1 MVTQMCRVIRPMRA
15 ASEGVDADEPRRCL
29 RHTECRTTWLP
40 KSCKKCK
47 KIGNIRA
54 AIDTT
59 GEPRAAFALNSHGSE
74 TRQDSEDVRHRLPQG
89 SLRTSGGAPA
99 HAEPPHNPARHLPV
113 QDEVPTIIS

>member
-1 MVTQMCRVIRPMRA
+1 MVTQLLMILLMMTGTHV
-15 ASEGVDADEPRRCL
+15 DEPRRCL

-47 KIGNIRA
+47 KIGNFRA

-74 TRQDSEDVRHRLPQG
+74 TRQNSEDVRYRLPQG
-89 SLRTSGGAPA
+89 SLRTSGGTPR
-99 HAEPPHNPARHLPV
+99 HTEPPFPNPLPV